1 MTATSGQREIN
12 ISGRLIGDGHLPFV
26 IPEIGI
32 NHGGDINRAIRMIDD
47 VADAGGE
54 CVKFQAHS
62 VEDEMV
68 PNNVIPGNSTRS
80 IWDIIDE
87 CTLTPDEDLRC
98 KMHAEARGLIYLST
112 PFSREAA
119 DHLNEMGVLAF
130 KIGSGECNN
139 IPLIR
144 HIARLKKPIILSTGM
159 NDAKSIATTV
169 QALNEENAQFALLH
183 CTSMYPT
190 PYELIRL
197 GCITELRDA
206 YPNTVIGISDHSL
219 SNLPVIAAVALGAAI
234 IERHFTS
241 DMTWSGED
249 IEISINPAGLK
260 EILAGVKIVH
270 AASGGAKTVLTGEQP
285 TIDFAYASVVA
296 IAPIVA
302 GDIFTTENIWVKRP
316 GTGEI
321 LVTEFEK
328 VEGMTATRAIG
339 RGEQLRWSD
348 VG

>member
-1 MTATSGQREIN
+1 MTTIIGQREIS

-32 NHGGDINRAIRMIDD
+32 NHGGDINRAIQMIDD

-62 VEDEMV
+62 VDDEMV

-80 IWDIIDE
+80 IWDIIDA
-87 CTLTPDEDLRC
+87 CTLTADEDLRC
-98 KMHAEARGLIYLST
+98 KIHAESRGLIYLST

-119 DHLNEMGVLAF
+119 DRLNEMGVQAF

-159 NDAKSIATTV
+159 NDAKSISATV
-169 QALNEENAQFALLH
+169 QALTEEKAQFALLH

-197 GCITELRDA
+197 GCITELREA

-219 SNLPVIAAVALGAAI
+219 SNLPVIAAVALGASI

-241 DMTWSGED
+241 DMSWIGED
-249 IEISINPAGLK
+249 IEISIDPAGLK
-260 EILAGVKIVH
+260 EIIAGAKIIH
-270 AASGGAKTVLTGEQP
+270 AASGGAKTVLSGEQP
-285 TIDFAYASVVA
+285 TIDFAYASVVS
-296 IAPIVA
+296 IAPIAA
-302 GDIFTTENIWVKRP
+302 GDVFTTENIWVKRP

-328 VEGMTATRAIG
+328 ITGKTATRAID